1 MSYYSWCSRP
11 PRKYQGQPQW
21 TVNDLYISPFTAK
34 RRYDE
39 EGEAHY
45 EPIAR
50 NLNPTGVKVKWDHY
64 LRRLTG
70 GQGRAEGV
78 LCPIYGLRT
87 ADLDSLIYIL
97 TGMKGETSAPPTGYG
112 WPTTCLRY
120 TDLPI
125 KEVARRSGLGS
136 HSNFCVFIRRNHA
149 HSRPPQRRMILQQ
162 KHDAGR
168 YKL

>member
-21 TVNDLYISPFTAK
+21 TVDDLYISPFTAK

-39 EGEAHY
+39 EGEPHY

-50 NLNPTGVKVKWDHY
+50 NLNPTGVKVMDHY
-64 LRRLTG
+64 LQRLT
-70 GQGRAEGV
+70 EGKDV
-78 LCPIYGLRT
+78 LKDFCPIYGLRT
-87 ADLDSLIYIL
+87 EDMDSLIYIL
-97 TGMKGETSAPPTGYG
+97 TGMKGEDFRTAYQLRMADDL
-112 WPTTCLRY
+112 LRY

-125 KEVARRSGLGS
+125 KDVARRSGLGS
-136 HSNFCVFIRRNHA
+136 HSNFCVFIRRNRA
-149 HSRPPQRRMILQQ
+149 QSPTQRRMILQQ